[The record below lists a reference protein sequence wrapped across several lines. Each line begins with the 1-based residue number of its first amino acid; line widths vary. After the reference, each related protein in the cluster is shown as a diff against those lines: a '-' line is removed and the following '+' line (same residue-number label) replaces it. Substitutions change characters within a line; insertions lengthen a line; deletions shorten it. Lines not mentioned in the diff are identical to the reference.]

1 MTTTLRLGP
10 VPTAVAPV
18 ALVLPGAGYTVLGP
32 LLHWPVRALTE
43 AGWDVWLLD
52 WHADVDEAARRD
64 PAGFVTAAVEGA
76 LAELPADPAAVVAKS
91 LGTHALPLFTGRA
104 VRGVWLAPLLGDP
117 AIASAAAGAS
127 RRHLL
132 VGGSADPAWITGFS
146 GEGGA
151 RVREMPGGDHGLI
164 DASRGWRASA
174 AAQLEIL
181 DEVVA
186 HLTDV

>member
-10 VPTAVAPV
+10 VPSATAPV

-32 LLHWPVRALTE
+32 LLHWPARALSE
-43 AGWDVWLLD
+43 AGWDVWLVD
-52 WHADVDEAARRD
+52 WHAEVDDAARRD
-64 PAGFVTAAVEGA
+64 PARFVTAAVEGA
-76 LAELPADPAAVVAKS
+76 LAELPAEPTAVVAKS

-104 VRGVWLAPLLGDP
+104 VRGVWLTPLLGDP
-117 AIASAAAGAS
+117 AIASAATTAS
-127 RRHLL
+127 KRHLL
-132 VGGSADPAWITGFS
+132 VGGSADPSWIPGSS

-151 RVREMPGGDHGLI
+151 RVLEMTGGDHGLV

-186 HLTDV
+186 HLTEV